1 MALLSQ
7 MIRTVAITGR
17 TDTLNAWFAGR
28 QGGRWAEQTIG
39 AAFPEAASRSGGTP
53 PPAAAPGPPVDPAKR
68 LGDLA
73 DLHERGFI
81 TDAEFQDL
89 RARLRV

>member
-1 MALLSQ
+1 
-7 MIRTVAITGR
+7 MIRSVAVTGR

-39 AAFPEAASRSGGTP
+39 AAFPQEAPHARRSTP
-53 PPAAAPGPPVDPAKR
+53 PVTGPARDDPAETLR
-68 LGDLA
+68 ELTE
-73 DLHERGFI
+73 LHQRGVV
-81 TDAEFQDL
+81 TDAEFERL